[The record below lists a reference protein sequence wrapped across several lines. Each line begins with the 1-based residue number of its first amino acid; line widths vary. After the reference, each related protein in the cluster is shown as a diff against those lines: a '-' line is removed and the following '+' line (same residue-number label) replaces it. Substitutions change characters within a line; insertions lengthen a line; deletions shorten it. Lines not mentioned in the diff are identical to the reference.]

1 MVFTNFLQHMHNPIA
16 ATGIL
21 IMGLL
26 ITGQA
31 VAQGQS
37 PSLQAPAGGWRATVG
52 DSNFVQEVNYPASKV
67 NLRGD
72 TNVSAQIQGQI
83 RKTTK
88 SKLPPTL
95 VVNGVAMPLE
105 TDEAG
110 QFARPYAFAAG
121 SNSVEVRSADGSSSK
136 RVQFYDAASGG
147 ARARLR
153 VVLSWD
159 SAGTDMDLHVVT
171 PGGQHC
177 FYGNRIIEG
186 GGALD
191 VDVTTGY
198 GPEIFATARPERG
211 TYHVYVNYFG
221 GEDASKRLTTA
232 QISVINGEGT
242 ASETQ
247 RNYRIPLRSTGD
259 LKHVASFS
267 IQ

>member
-1 MVFTNFLQHMHNPIA
+1 MYFAISSHWYRRLIA
-16 ATGIL
+16 ASAGIS
-21 IMGLL
+21 
-26 ITGQA
+26 A
-31 VAQGQS
+31 VCAASQILAQSQT
-37 PSLQAPAGGWRATVG
+37 PTLQAPAGGWRATVG
-52 DSNFVQEVNYPASKV
+52 ENNFVQEVNYPASKV
-67 NLRGD
+67 SLRGD
-72 TNVSAQIQGQI
+72 ASVSSQIRGQI
-83 RKTTK
+83 RKT
-88 SKLPPTL
+88 SKDKRPPTL

-105 TDEAG
+105 TDETG

-121 SNSVEVRSADGSSSK
+121 SNSVEVRNSDGTNAK
-136 RVQFYDAASGG
+136 RVQFYDAATGG
-147 ARARLR
+147 ARSRLR

-171 PGGQHC
+171 PTGQHC
-177 FYGNRIIEG
+177 FYGNRIIQG

-221 GEDASKRLTTA
+221 GEDMSKRLTTA
-232 QISVINGEGT
+232 QVSVINGEGT

-247 RNYRIPLRSTGD
+247 RNYRIPLRSSGE